1 MFPLCIDFKVIKGHR
16 KFLSLIQG
24 KSTEE
29 RTLKFTK
36 WLIKM
41 SASWDLQDKSTTL
54 NVFCFLLTLSKK
66 IDAMR
71 ISKRFD
77 TSANQ
82 QMAQKVLFSTVLAF
96 DEKRRL
102 IPLCLWLAI
111 SYKIF
116 QHVLPMRQTPASANE
131 SVRHVHRGHYVLL
144 HIKCPVSFLATSH
157 HHLIVENTMFAI

>member
-1 MFPLCIDFKVIKGHR
+1 MFPLRIGVKVIKGHR
-16 KFLSLIQG
+16 KFLSLVQG

-29 RTLKFTK
+29 RTLKLMK

-41 SASWDLQDKSTTL
+41 SVNWDLQYKSTTL
-54 NVFCFLLTLSKK
+54 NVLCFLLTLSKK

-82 QMAQKVLFSTVLAF
+82 QMAQKVLFSTVIAF

-102 IPLCLWLAI
+102 IPLGLWLAI

-116 QHVLPMRQTPASANE
+116 QHVLPMRQKPASANE
-131 SVRHVHRGHYVLL
+131 SVRHIHRGHYVLP
-144 HIKCPVSFLATSH
+144 HIKCPMSVLATSH